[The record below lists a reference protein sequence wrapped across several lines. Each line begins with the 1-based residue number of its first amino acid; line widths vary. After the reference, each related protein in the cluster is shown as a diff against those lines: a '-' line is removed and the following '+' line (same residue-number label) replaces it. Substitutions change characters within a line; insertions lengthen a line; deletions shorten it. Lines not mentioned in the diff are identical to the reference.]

1 MANRLH
7 TVDPLQAAPCEY
19 SGFSGEK
26 LAAESAEF
34 GN

>member
-7 TVDPLQAAPCEY
+7 AIDPLQAAPCEY
-19 SGFSGEK
+19 TDFSGKK

>member
-7 TVDPLQAAPCEY
+7 AIDPLQAAPTEY

-26 LAAESAEF
+26 LAVESAEF